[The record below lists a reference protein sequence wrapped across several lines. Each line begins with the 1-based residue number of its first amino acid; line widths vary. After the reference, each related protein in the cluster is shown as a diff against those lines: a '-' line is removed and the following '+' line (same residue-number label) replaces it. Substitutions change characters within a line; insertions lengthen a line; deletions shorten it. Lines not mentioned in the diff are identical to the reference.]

1 VRTTERVHTVI
12 IGGGQAGLS
21 VGYHLARRGETFLI
35 LDANR
40 RIGDSWRKRW
50 DSLRLFTPARFD
62 SLDGMPFPGDPNAF
76 PTKDEMANYLES
88 YAAHFALPV
97 RSGVSVDRVSKQD
110 GKFVVTAGS
119 TRIECDNVVVAMS
132 VYQQHGLPPFAEQ
145 LPTEIVQLRSDEYK
159 NPKQLNAG
167 DVLLVGA
174 GNSGSEIALDVARAG
189 HRVWMSGRDTGHIP
203 FGLGSAIGRL
213 FLTRL
218 LLRVVFHR
226 VLTMNTPLG
235 RKARPSVISHGAP
248 LIRVRPETLKAAGV
262 ERVAKTVGVKD
273 GLPLLEDGR
282 VLPVSNVIWCNGYH
296 PGFSWIDLPVL
307 ETNGRPRQDRGVV
320 ADVPGLYFV
329 GLHFLYAMS
338 SGMIHGVGRDADHVA
353 EQIAVRRGEGLVN
366 ELQPKAPIRKA
377 G

>member
-1 VRTTERVHTVI
+1 
-12 IGGGQAGLS
+12 
-21 VGYHLARRGETFLI
+21 
-35 LDANR
+35 
-40 RIGDSWRKRW
+40 
-50 DSLRLFTPARFD
+50 
-62 SLDGMPFPGDPNAF
+62 
-76 PTKDEMANYLES
+76 
-88 YAAHFALPV
+88 
-97 RSGVSVDRVSKQD
+97 
-110 GKFVVTAGS
+110 
-119 TRIECDNVVVAMS
+119 
-132 VYQQHGLPPFAEQ
+132 
-145 LPTEIVQLRSDEYK
+145 
-159 NPKQLNAG
+159 
-167 DVLLVGA
+167 
-174 GNSGSEIALDVARAG
+174 
-189 HRVWMSGRDTGHIP
+189 
-203 FGLGSAIGRL
+203 
-213 FLTRL
+213 
-218 LLRVVFHR
+218 
-226 VLTMNTPLG
+226 MNTPLG

-307 ETNGRPRQDRGVV
+307 ETNGRPRQERGVV

-353 EQIAVRRGEGLVN
+353 EQIAVRRGEGVVN